1 MIVQITMARDELVLI
16 KELLPIWQKFSDGFV
31 FCLDS
36 TTDGTKQYLE
46 SVKEK
51 FNILEIIENQQTDN
65 EMMVETDI
73 RQKLFDTAMK
83 YSNKIICLDAD
94 EYLDGTINKEQ
105 LENILDSEKKV
116 VYHLQWIQYTSK
128 NTIRT
133 DGPWKINFKDRIGSY
148 DGPAK
153 FNWAQMHSSHLPLLN
168 NQKTIDSQYLFIAHL
183 QWLSKIHVAVKQYY
197 WKTVD
202 HVNNTKYNIYV
213 AGTAAYDASVNDFN
227 WEYSNFPYELK
238 INEKIFD
245 KIHIL
250 QNYKYKEIKRLHNL
264 HQIPD
269 LNDWGY
275 NILNL
280 DKNLK

>member
-1 MIVQITMARDELVLI
+1 MARDELVLI

-36 TTDGTKQYLE
+36 TTDGTKEYLE

-65 EMMVETDI
+65 EMMVETEI

-94 EYLDGTINKEQ
+94 EYLDGTINKEE

-168 NQKTIDSQYLFIAHL
+168 NQKTLVYLFTD
-183 QWLSKIHVAVKQYY
+183 QQK
-197 WKTVD
+197 
-202 HVNNTKYNIYV
+202 NR
-213 AGTAAYDASVNDFN
+213 
-227 WEYSNFPYELK
+227 
-238 INEKIFD
+238 
-245 KIHIL
+245 
-250 QNYKYKEIKRLHNL
+250 IK
-264 HQIPD
+264 
-269 LNDWGY
+269 
-275 NILNL
+275 
-280 DKNLK
+280 